1 VNDEHLTML
10 DDCETRE
17 SRLSDSDREKVQ
29 SLREWMESGKALTTK
44 QAEML
49 DAIWERATA
58 NG

>member
-1 VNDEHLTML
+1 VNDEHLTMVE
-10 DDCETRE
+10 DCETRE

-49 DAIWERATA
+49 DDIWTRATER
-58 NG
+58 G